1 MEEASY
7 GRGMLGGQGLDAR
20 NELVDKIARRL
31 IEMCSNLH
39 STMATHCAVS
49 GD

>member
-7 GRGMLGGQGLDAR
+7 GRGMFRGQGLDAR

-31 IEMCSNLH
+31 IEMCCNLN
-39 STMATHCAVS
+39 STMATHCTVS